1 MITVLTKCFIL
12 VCNNRFT
19 VKLCMR
25 IFLYYVA
32 PGLVLYLFLYRIM
45 FPDKFKC
52 NRPFLCILVYQN
64 EQRVI
69 RQLNT
74 CSMIRTQTSRH
85 QIEIYLRLE

>member
-1 MITVLTKCFIL
+1 MHEEIL
-12 VCNNRFT
+12 
-19 VKLCMR
+19 
-25 IFLYYVA
+25 YHAA

-45 FPDKFKC
+45 FPDKIKC

-64 EQRVI
+64 EQRVN